1 MVRTGNTGVVE
12 QRGVPQG
19 SLGTSIVEQ
28 IGNTP
33 LLRLRDRAI
42 PEGVEVYAKLEFF
55 NPGGSVKDRPARR
68 MIEDGERAGLLV
80 PGKTILD
87 STSGNTGI
95 AYAMIGA
102 AKGYPVKLAMP
113 ANVSR
118 ERKAVLAAY
127 GAEVVYTDPS
137 ELSDGA
143 IIEARRIYEENPEA
157 YFKPDQYNNPSN
169 WRAHYD
175 TTAPEIW
182 RQTQGRVTHFIA
194 TIGTSG
200 TVMGT
205 GRGLKRFNRQVQ
217 IIAAEPAD
225 PFHGIEGLKHMDSSI
240 VPGIYDESFLD
251 DKIAVDTEDAY
262 DTALRLPL
270 EYGVL
275 VGQSS
280 GAAYWSAI
288 QVARQLTEG
297 VVVTIFCDGG
307 DKYMSTP
314 MWQLALEDYVDKQKG
329 K

>member
-1 MVRTGNTGVVE
+1 MVGDEGHLIGRT
-12 QRGVPQG
+12 
-19 SLGTSIVEQ
+19 IVEQ

-33 LLRLRDRAI
+33 LLRLRDAAI
-42 PEGVEVYAKLEFF
+42 PPDVEVYAKLEFF

-68 MIEDGERAGLLV
+68 MIEDGELEGRLV
-80 PGKTILD
+80 LGKTILD

-102 AKGYPVKLAMP
+102 SKGYPVKLAMP

-127 GAEVVYTDPS
+127 GAEVVYTDPG

-143 IIEARRIYEENPEA
+143 ILEARKIYEADPDA

-169 WRAHYD
+169 WQAHYD

-182 RQTQGRVTHFIA
+182 EQTQGRVTHFIA

-205 GRGLKRFNRQVQ
+205 GRGLKRFNKDIQ

-225 PFHGIEGLKHMDSSI
+225 PFHGIEGLKHMESSI

-251 DKIAVDTEDAY
+251 YKVAVDTEDAY
-262 DTALRLPL
+262 DTALRLPR
-270 EYGVL
+270 EYGTL

-288 QVARQLTEG
+288 EVARQLKEG
-297 VVVTIFCDGG
+297 VVVTIFCDSG

-314 MWQLALEDYVDKQKG
+314 MWQLALDEFVETKG
-329 K
+329 VR